1 VKPEQGVGSFSP
13 AKLIKINRA
22 YLVEMNYNIC
32 MLNKKGVN
40 NMSKKEINNEVQIAN
55 SNLWVIVHEVS
66 KGNKDLA
73 IKLDHAIADMKE
85 ASYRSGQYDGLEIAK
100 KIARGEYS

>member
-1 VKPEQGVGSFSP
+1 MKPEQGVGSFSP

-32 MLNKKGVN
+32 MLNKKGD

-55 SNLWVIVHEVS
+55 SNLWVIVHEIS
-66 KGNKDLA
+66 RTDKDLA
-73 IKLDHAIADMKE
+73 MKLDHAIADMKE